1 MFGNVRE
8 WTGEVGDGAGEVS
21 EGTGEVGEETGEVGE
36 DTGNVKDKYHT
47 PAYRSID
54 LTSHRTYLW
63 VWTTKFD
70 MATGP
75 FLRIDNPHEA

>member
-8 WTGEVGDGAGEVS
+8 WTGEVGEGAGEVS

-36 DTGNVKDKYHT
+36 DTGNVKDKFHT

-54 LTSHRTYLW
+54 LTSHRTYLPC
-63 VWTTKFD
+63 VLSLSFYDQICTCSSTEP
-70 MATGP
+70 M
-75 FLRIDNPHEA
+75 H